1 MSDPP
6 QGFPS
11 IGDVMSKMAELKERM
26 DRVEQGLAQERVTAE
41 SGAGMVK
48 AVASGRRELVS
59 LELEP
64 DLWSSHDVTMVQ
76 DLIVAA
82 VNAAL
87 ARADR
92 LAKERMEAT
101 FGGMLGGSLPFRL
114 G

>member
-1 MSDPP
+1 MSEPI

-11 IGDVMSKMAELKERM
+11 IGDVMTKMAEFKERM
-26 DRVEQGLAQERVTAE
+26 DRVEAGLAQERVTAE

-59 LELEP
+59 LEIEP
-64 DLWSSHDVTMVQ
+64 GLWDSHDVTMVQ

-82 VNAAL
+82 VNLAL
-87 ARADR
+87 SRAER
-92 LAKERMEAT
+92 LAKERMEST
-101 FGGMLGGSLPFRL
+101 FGGLVGGNLPFRL

>member
-1 MSDPP
+1 MSEPI

-11 IGDVMSKMAELKERM
+11 IGEVMSKMTEFKERM

-41 SGAGMVK
+41 AGAGMVK

-59 LELEP
+59 LEIEP
-64 DLWSSHDVTMVQ
+64 GLWDTHDLAMVQ
-76 DLIVAA
+76 DLVVSA

-92 LAKERMEAT
+92 VSKERMEAA
-101 FGGMLGGSLPFRL
+101 FGGLVGGGLPFRL